1 MAQKRIT
8 QLLRSNTVYD
18 TRALAEAALVNE
30 ARNDGAIVLARYK
43 SALQSGGYEVI
54 SIAGIQAV
62 TGTGQSTTLLATQKD
77 LDALSSELS
86 GGFDDRLKKVEEEIT
101 NLQEALKNAAG
112 LTEGTE
118 NVTIN
123 GQTVPVK
130 TYTYTPPTNST
141 YLGNTANIKEAI
153 AALDSNLA
161 TLAGNAI
168 TTITSP
174 NSTITVGGT
183 GNSRTLDANVT
194 NLVDSNDKVL
204 GVTSGKITSNVTL
217 KKITTAAS
225 SAYAAQYQLV
235 GKDGTT
241 ALGATIDIPRDQVI
255 KDAWLSATEN
265 GPEIAASDTTTKA
278 GYIVFEIYTGTTSTD
293 TTKVS
298 VNIGRFLEEL
308 EASDIADAIY
318 GDGLVYNTT
327 TKKLDVNVGNGL
339 EIASNKVQVKIDST
353 SDGALTVS
361 ANGVKLAPGVLV
373 KSVKINDLTAAT
385 PNASGQVNIT
395 LAGKDIK
402 ITGFTESTETNAAN
416 LVPAATDTVNQ
427 ALAKLYRTIEL
438 DEATTA
444 AALTDLDS
452 RVQDLENATL
462 TAGNGIDT
470 TNNVISVVLDENAT
484 GKGTS
489 ATTHNQYASNNWN
502 ALELSSDGLY
512 LSSIW
517 DCGTY

>member
-8 QLLRSNTVYD
+8 QLLRSSTVYN
-18 TRALAEAALVNE
+18 TRALAEEALVNE

-43 SALQSGGYEVI
+43 SALTGGGTEVI

-62 TGTGQSTTLLATQKD
+62 TGDGQSTTILATKKD
-77 LDALSSELS
+77 LDALDQALS
-86 GGFDDRLKKVEEEIT
+86 GGIEGQLEDIADVLNAMDTALTSKV
-101 NLQEALKNAAG
+101 G
-112 LTEGTE
+112 LGGTATT
-118 NVTIN
+118 VQIG
-123 GQTVPVK
+123 GQNVPVR
-130 TYTYTPPTNST
+130 TYTYTPPVNANYISGATDVINAVELLDTN
-141 YLGNTANIKEAI
+141 LG
-153 AALDSNLA
+153 
-161 TLAGNAI
+161 TLAGNVI
-168 TTITSP
+168 TNITSTG
-174 NSTITVGGT
+174 NTVTVTGS
-183 GNSRTLDANVT
+183 GNSRNLEVNTA

-204 GVTSGKITSNVTL
+204 GVTNSKITSNVTL
-217 KKITTAAS
+217 KKITTAAN

-235 GKDGTT
+235 GKDGNT

-308 EASDIADAIY
+308 ESGDIANAIA
-318 GDGLVYNTT
+318 
-327 TKKLDVNVGNGL
+327 GNGL
-339 EIASNKVQVKIDST
+339 EYNSTTKKINIKLDPT
-353 SDGALTVS
+353 TDGHLTLS
-361 ANGVKLAPGVLV
+361 ANGLK
-373 KSVKINDLTAAT
+373 LTAFTGA
-385 PNASGQVNIT
+385 
-395 LAGKDIK
+395 DILL
-402 ITGFTESTETNAAN
+402 TGFTESTATSAAS
-416 LVPAATDTVNQ
+416 LAPAATDTVNQ

-438 DEATTA
+438 DETTTA

-452 RVQDLENATL
+452 RVQDLENASL

-489 ATTHNQYASNNWN
+489 ATAHNQYASNSWN

>member
-8 QLLRSNTVYD
+8 QLLRNSTVYN
-18 TRALAEAALVNE
+18 TRALAEEALVNE
-30 ARNDGAIVLARYK
+30 ARNDGAIILARYK
-43 SALQSGGYEVI
+43 SALTGGGTEVI

-62 TGTGQSTTLLATQKD
+62 TGDGQSTTILATKKD
-77 LDALSSELS
+77 LDALDQALS
-86 GGFDDRLKKVEEEIT
+86 GGIEGQLGDVADVLNALDTALTSKV
-101 NLQEALKNAAG
+101 G
-112 LTEGTE
+112 LGGTATT
-118 NVTIN
+118 VQIR
-123 GQTVPVK
+123 GQNVPVR
-130 TYTYTPPTNST
+130 TYTYTPPANANYISGATNVINAVELLDT
-141 YLGNTANIKEAI
+141 NLG
-153 AALDSNLA
+153 
-161 TLAGNAI
+161 TLAGNVI
-168 TTITSP
+168 TNITSSG
-174 NSTITVGGT
+174 NTVTVT
-183 GNSRTLDANVT
+183 GSGNTRNLEVNTT

-204 GVTSGKITSNVTL
+204 GVTNSKITSNITL

-308 EASDIADAIY
+308 ESGDIANAIA
-318 GDGLVYNTT
+318 
-327 TKKLDVNVGNGL
+327 GNGL
-339 EIASNKVQVKIDST
+339 EYNSTTKKINVKLDPT
-353 SDGALTVS
+353 TDGHLTLS
-361 ANGVKLAPGVLV
+361 ANGLK
-373 KSVKINDLTAAT
+373 LTAFTGA
-385 PNASGQVNIT
+385 
-395 LAGKDIK
+395 DILL
-402 ITGFTESTETNAAN
+402 TGFTESTATSTESLA
-416 LVPAATDTVNQ
+416 PAATDTVNQ

-452 RVQDLENATL
+452 RVQNLENASL

-470 TNNVISVVLDENAT
+470 TNNVISVNLDTNAT
-484 GKGTS
+484 GKGTG
-489 ATTHNQYASNNWN
+489 ATAHNQYGSDNWN

>member
-8 QLLRSNTVYD
+8 QLLRSSTVYNS
-18 TRALAEAALVNE
+18 RALAEEALVNE

-43 SALQSGGYEVI
+43 SALSGGGTEVI

-62 TGTGQSTTLLATQKD
+62 TGDGQSTTILATKKD
-77 LDALSSELS
+77 LDALDQALS
-86 GGFDDRLKKVEEEIT
+86 GGVESQLEDIADVLNAMDTALTSKV
-101 NLQEALKNAAG
+101 G
-112 LTEGTE
+112 LGGTATT
-118 NVTIN
+118 VQIG
-123 GQTVPVK
+123 GQNVPVR
-130 TYTYTPPTNST
+130 TYTYTPPANANYISGATNVINAVELLDT
-141 YLGNTANIKEAI
+141 NLG
-153 AALDSNLA
+153 
-161 TLAGNAI
+161 TLAGNVI
-168 TTITSP
+168 TNITSSG
-174 NSTITVGGT
+174 NTVTVTGS
-183 GNSRTLDANVT
+183 GNSRNLEVNTA

-204 GVTSGKITSNVTL
+204 GVTNSKITSNVTL
-217 KKITTAAS
+217 KKITTAAN

-235 GKDGTT
+235 GKDGNTT
-241 ALGATIDIPRDQVI
+241 LGATIDIPRDQVI

-308 EASDIADAIY
+308 ESGDIANAIA
-318 GDGLVYNTT
+318 
-327 TKKLDVNVGNGL
+327 GNGL
-339 EIASNKVQVKIDST
+339 EYNSTTKKINIKLDPT
-353 SDGALTVS
+353 TDGHLTLS
-361 ANGVKLAPGVLV
+361 ANGLK
-373 KSVKINDLTAAT
+373 LTAFTGA
-385 PNASGQVNIT
+385 
-395 LAGKDIK
+395 DILL
-402 ITGFTESTETNAAN
+402 TGFTESTATSAAS
-416 LVPAATDTVNQ
+416 LAPAATDTVNQ

-438 DEATTA
+438 DETTTA

-452 RVQDLENATL
+452 RVQDLENASL

>member
-18 TRALAEAALVNE
+18 SRALAEAALVNE

-77 LDALSSELS
+77 LDALSTELS
-86 GGFDDRLKKVEEEIT
+86 GGIDDRLKKAEEEIT
-101 NLQEALKNAAG
+101 NLQEALKNEVG

-123 GQTVPVK
+123 GQTVSVK
-130 TYTYTPPTNST
+130 TYNYTPPANST
-141 YLGNTANIKEAI
+141 YLGNTTNIKDAL
-153 AALDSNLA
+153 AALDSNLK
-161 TLAGNAI
+161 TLADN
-168 TTITSP
+168 TIT
-174 NSTITVGGT
+174 NVTSTGNTVTVTGT
-183 GNSRTLDANVT
+183 GNSRNLEVNTT

-217 KKITTAAS
+217 KKITTAAN

-308 EASDIADAIY
+308 ESGDIASAIA
-318 GDGLVYNTT
+318 GTGLEYNST
-327 TKKLDVNVGNGL
+327 TKKINIKLDP
-339 EIASNKVQVKIDST
+339 T
-353 SDGALTVS
+353 TDGHLTLS
-361 ANGVKLAPGVLV
+361 ANGLK
-373 KSVKINDLTAAT
+373 LTAFTGA
-385 PNASGQVNIT
+385 
-395 LAGKDIK
+395 DILL
-402 ITGFTESTETNAAN
+402 TGFTESTATSAAS
-416 LVPAATDTVNQ
+416 LAPAATDTVNQ

-452 RVQDLENATL
+452 RVQDLENASL

-470 TNNVISVVLDENAT
+470 TNNVISVNLDTNAT
-484 GKGTS
+484 GKGTG
-489 ATTHNQYASNNWN
+489 ATAHNQYGSDNWN

>member
-8 QLLRSNTVYD
+8 QLLRSSTIYN
-18 TRALAEAALVNE
+18 TRALAEEALVNE
-30 ARNDGAIVLARYK
+30 TRVDGSLVLARYK
-43 SALQSGGYEVI
+43 SALSGGGTEVI

-62 TGTGQSTTLLATQKD
+62 TGDGQSTTILATKKD
-77 LDALSSELS
+77 LDALDQALS
-86 GGFDDRLKKVEEEIT
+86 GGVETQLEDIADVLNALDTALTSKV
-101 NLQEALKNAAG
+101 G
-112 LTEGTE
+112 LGGTATT
-118 NVTIN
+118 VQIG
-123 GQTVPVK
+123 GQNVPVR
-130 TYTYTPPTNST
+130 TYTYTPPANANYISGATNVINAVELLDT
-141 YLGNTANIKEAI
+141 NLG
-153 AALDSNLA
+153 
-161 TLAGNAI
+161 TLAGNVI
-168 TTITSP
+168 TNITSTG
-174 NSTITVGGT
+174 NTVTVTGT
-183 GNSRTLDANVT
+183 GNSRNLEVNTA

-204 GVTSGKITSNVTL
+204 GVTNSKITSNVTL
-217 KKITTAAS
+217 KKITTAAN

-235 GKDGTT
+235 GKDGNT

-308 EASDIADAIY
+308 ESGDIANAIA
-318 GDGLVYNTT
+318 
-327 TKKLDVNVGNGL
+327 GNGL
-339 EIASNKVQVKIDST
+339 EYNSTTKKINIKLDPT
-353 SDGALTVS
+353 TDGHLTLS
-361 ANGVKLAPGVLV
+361 ANGLK
-373 KSVKINDLTAAT
+373 LTAFTGA
-385 PNASGQVNIT
+385 
-395 LAGKDIK
+395 DILL
-402 ITGFTESTETNAAN
+402 TGFTESTATSAAS
-416 LVPAATDTVNQ
+416 LAPAATDTVNQ

-438 DEATTA
+438 DETTTA

-452 RVQDLENATL
+452 RVQDLENASL

-470 TNNVISVVLDENAT
+470 TNNVISAVLDENAT

-489 ATTHNQYASNNWN
+489 ATTHNQYASDNWN

-512 LSSIW
+512 LSSVW

>member
-43 SALQSGGYEVI
+43 QTSEQDGNQVVEVI
-54 SIAGIQAV
+54 SIAGVQAV
-62 TGTGQSTTLLATQKD
+62 TSTGESTTLLATQRD
-77 LDALSSELS
+77 LDALSNELS
-86 GGFDDRLKKVEEEIT
+86 GGFDDRLREAEESIA

-130 TYTYTPPTNST
+130 TYTYTPPANST
-141 YLGNTANIKEAI
+141 YLGNTTSIKDAL

-161 TLAGNAI
+161 TLADQ
-168 TTITSP
+168 TIFIVES
-174 NSTITVGGT
+174 VDQ
-183 GNSRTLDANVT
+183 TLDVNPST
-194 NLVDSNDKVL
+194 NRVDLSVNTNNIVEPSAILEVSSN
-204 GVTSGKITSNVTL
+204 KINADVSL
-217 KKITTAAS
+217 KKITTAAT

-235 GKDGTT
+235 GIDGTT

-278 GYIVFEIYTGTTSTD
+278 GYIVFEIYTGASSTA

-308 EASDIADAIY
+308 EAGDIASSID
-318 GDGLVYNTT
+318 GDGLVYNST
-327 TKKLDVNVGNGL
+327 TKKLDVNVGNGI
-339 EIASNKVQVKIDST
+339 EKASDKIQLKLDPT
-353 SDGALTVS
+353 TDGHLTLS
-361 ANGVKLAPGVLV
+361 ANGLKLTVFTGADVKL
-373 KSVKINDLTAAT
+373 
-385 PNASGQVNIT
+385 
-395 LAGKDIK
+395 
-402 ITGFTESTETNAAN
+402 TGFTESTETNQAN
-416 LVPAATDTVNQ
+416 LAIAATDSVNQ

-438 DEATTA
+438 DEQVKA
-444 AALTDLDS
+444 AALTDLDD
-452 RVQDLENATL
+452 RVTVLENKTL

-470 TNNVISVVLDENAT
+470 TNNVISVDLDTNT
-484 GKGTS
+484 TNKGAVIANDS
-489 ATTHNQYASNNWN
+489 SSVASVKLAHNQYASDNWN

>member
-8 QLLRSNTVYD
+8 QLLRSSTVYN
-18 TRALAEAALVNE
+18 TRALAEEALVNE

-43 SALQSGGYEVI
+43 SALTGGGTEVI

-62 TGTGQSTTLLATQKD
+62 TGDGQSTTILATKKD
-77 LDALSSELS
+77 LDALDQALS
-86 GGFDDRLKKVEEEIT
+86 GGIEGQLEDIADILNAMDAALTSKV
-101 NLQEALKNAAG
+101 G
-112 LTEGTE
+112 LGGTATT
-118 NVTIN
+118 VQIG
-123 GQTVPVK
+123 GQNVPVR
-130 TYTYTPPTNST
+130 TYTYTPPVNANYISGATSVINAVELLDTN
-141 YLGNTANIKEAI
+141 LG
-153 AALDSNLA
+153 
-161 TLAGNAI
+161 TLAGNVI
-168 TTITSP
+168 TNITSSG
-174 NSTITVGGT
+174 NTVTVT
-183 GNSRTLDANVT
+183 GSRNTRNLEVNTT

-204 GVTSGKITSNVTL
+204 GVTNSKITSNVTL

-308 EASDIADAIY
+308 ESGDIANAIA
-318 GDGLVYNTT
+318 
-327 TKKLDVNVGNGL
+327 GNGL
-339 EIASNKVQVKIDST
+339 EYNSTTKKINVKLDPT
-353 SDGALTVS
+353 TDGHLTLS
-361 ANGVKLAPGVLV
+361 ANGLK
-373 KSVKINDLTAAT
+373 LTAFTGA
-385 PNASGQVNIT
+385 
-395 LAGKDIK
+395 DILL
-402 ITGFTESTETNAAN
+402 TGFTESTATSTESLA
-416 LVPAATDTVNQ
+416 PAATDTVNQ

-452 RVQDLENATL
+452 RVQNLENASL

-470 TNNVISVVLDENAT
+470 TNNVISVNLDTNAT
-484 GKGTS
+484 GKGTG
-489 ATTHNQYASNNWN
+489 ATAHNQYGSDNWN

>member
-43 SALQSGGYEVI
+43 QTSEKDGQQVVEVI

-62 TGTGQSTTLLATQKD
+62 TSTGESTTLLATQRD
-77 LDALSSELS
+77 LDALSTELS
-86 GGFDDRLKKVEEEIT
+86 GGFDDRLKEAEESIA

-130 TYTYTPPTNST
+130 TYTYTPPANST
-141 YLGNTANIKEAI
+141 YLGSTANIKDAL

-174 NSTITVGGT
+174 NSTLTVGGT
-183 GNSRTLDANVT
+183 GNSRTLDVNAT
-194 NLVDSNDKVL
+194 NLVNSNDKVL

-255 KDAWLSATEN
+255 KRAYLADSN
-265 GPEIAASDTTTKA
+265 KVEIQ
-278 GYIVFEIYTGTTSTD
+278 STD
-293 TTKVS
+293 TTSIAKYMVFEVYTDRTENPS
-298 VNIGRFLEEL
+298 ATDNLYVDIGRFFEEL
-308 EASDIADAIY
+308 EASNIASNIQ

-327 TKKLDVNVGNGL
+327 TKKLDVNVGNG
-339 EIASNKVQVKIDST
+339 IQKASDKIQLKLDPT
-353 SDGALTVS
+353 TDGHLTLS
-361 ANGVKLAPGVLV
+361 ANGLK
-373 KSVKINDLTAAT
+373 LTAFTGAD
-385 PNASGQVNIT
+385 V
-395 LAGKDIK
+395 LL
-402 ITGFTESTETNAAN
+402 TGFTESTETDQTKLA
-416 LVPAATDTVNQ
+416 PAATDTVNQ

-438 DEATTA
+438 DEEVKA
-444 AALTDLDS
+444 AALTDLDD
-452 RVQDLENATL
+452 RVTVLENKTL

-470 TNNVISVVLDENAT
+470 TNNVISVDLDTNT
-484 GKGTS
+484 TNKGTVVTNDS
-489 ATTHNQYASNNWN
+489 SSVASVKLAHNQYASDNWN

-512 LSSIW
+512 LSSVW

>member
-77 LDALSSELS
+77 LDALSTELS
-86 GGFDDRLKKVEEEIT
+86 GGIDDRLKKAEEEIT

-130 TYTYTPPTNST
+130 TYTYTPPANST
-141 YLGNTANIKEAI
+141 YLGSTTNIKEAL
-153 AALDSNLA
+153 AALDSNLS

-174 NSTITVGGT
+174 NSTLTVGGT
-183 GNSRTLDANVT
+183 GNSRTLDVNAT
-194 NLVDSNDKVL
+194 NLVDSKDKVL

-217 KKITTAAS
+217 KKITTAAT

-255 KDAWLSATEN
+255 KAAWLSATEN

-278 GYIVFEIYTGTTSTD
+278 GYIVFEIYTGASSTA

-308 EASDIADAIY
+308 EIGDIASSID

-327 TKKLDVNVGNGL
+327 TKKLDVNVGNG
-339 EIASNKVQVKIDST
+339 IQKVSDKIQLKLDPT
-353 SDGALTVS
+353 TDRHLTLS
-361 ANGVKLAPGVLV
+361 ANGLK
-373 KSVKINDLTAAT
+373 LTAFTGAD
-385 PNASGQVNIT
+385 V
-395 LAGKDIK
+395 LL
-402 ITGFTESTETNAAN
+402 TGFTESTETDQTKLA
-416 LVPAATDTVNQ
+416 PAATDTVNQ

-438 DEATTA
+438 NEEVTA
-444 AALTDLDS
+444 AALTDLDD
-452 RVQDLENATL
+452 RVTVLENKTL

-470 TNNVISVVLDENAT
+470 TNNVISVDLDTNAN
-484 GKGTS
+484 GKGTG
-489 ATTHNQYASNNWN
+489 ATAHNQYGSDNWN

>member
-43 SALQSGGYEVI
+43 SELQSGGYEVI

-62 TGTGQSTTLLATQKD
+62 TGTGQSTTLLATKKD
-77 LDALSSELS
+77 LDALDQALS
-86 GGFDDRLKKVEEEIT
+86 GGVEAQLEDIADILNAMDTALTSKIGLNGDSTTVEI
-101 NLQEALKNAAG
+101 G
-112 LTEGTE
+112 
-118 NVTIN
+118 
-123 GQTVPVK
+123 GQNVPVR
-130 TYTYTPPTNST
+130 TYTYTPPANST
-141 YLGNTANIKEAI
+141 YLGNTTNIKDAL

-174 NSTITVGGT
+174 NSTVTVGGT
-183 GNSRTLDANVT
+183 GNSRTLDVNTT

-217 KKITTAAS
+217 KKITTAAT

-265 GPEIAASDTTTKA
+265 GPEIPASDTTTKA
-278 GYIVFEIYTGTTSTD
+278 GYIVFEIYTGASSTA

-308 EASDIADAIY
+308 EAGDIASSID
-318 GDGLVYNTT
+318 GNGLVYNTT
-327 TKKLDVNVGNGL
+327 TKKLDVNVGNGI
-339 EIASNKVQVKIDST
+339 EKASDKIQLKLDPT
-353 SDGALTVS
+353 TDGHLTLS
-361 ANGVKLAPGVLV
+361 ANGLKLTTFTGADVKL
-373 KSVKINDLTAAT
+373 
-385 PNASGQVNIT
+385 
-395 LAGKDIK
+395 
-402 ITGFTESTETNAAN
+402 TGFTESTETDQAN
-416 LVPAATDTVNQ
+416 LAIAATDSVNQ

-438 DEATTA
+438 DEAVKA
-444 AALTDLDS
+444 AALTDLDD
-452 RVQDLENATL
+452 RVTVLENKTL

-470 TNNVISVVLDENAT
+470 TNNVISVDLDTNAT
-484 GKGTS
+484 GKGTG
-489 ATTHNQYASNNWN
+489 ATAHNQYGSDNWN

>member
-8 QLLRSNTVYD
+8 QLLRSSTVYN
-18 TRALAEAALVNE
+18 TRALAEEALVTE

-43 SALQSGGYEVI
+43 SELTGGGTEVI

-62 TGTGQSTTLLATQKD
+62 TGDGQSTTILATKKD
-77 LDALSSELS
+77 LDALDQALS
-86 GGFDDRLKKVEEEIT
+86 GGIEGQLEDIADILNAMDTALTSKIGLSGDSTTIEI
-101 NLQEALKNAAG
+101 G
-112 LTEGTE
+112 
-118 NVTIN
+118 
-123 GQTVPVK
+123 GQTVPVR
-130 TYTYTPPTNST
+130 TYTYTPPANST
-141 YLGNTANIKEAI
+141 YLGSTTNIKDAL

-174 NSTITVGGT
+174 NSTLTVGGT
-183 GNSRTLDANVT
+183 GNSRTLDVNAT

-204 GVTSGKITSNVTL
+204 GVTNSKITSNVTL

-255 KDAWLSATEN
+255 KAAWLSATEN

-278 GYIVFEIYTGTTSTD
+278 GYIVFEIYTDRTENPSATTR
-293 TTKVS
+293 VS

-308 EASDIADAIY
+308 EASDIASSIE

-327 TKKLDVNVGNGL
+327 TKKLDVNVGSGI
-339 EIASNKVQVKIDST
+339 EKASDKIQLKLDPT
-353 SDGALTVS
+353 TDGHLTLS
-361 ANGVKLAPGVLV
+361 ANGLK
-373 KSVKINDLTAAT
+373 LTAFTGAD
-385 PNASGQVNIT
+385 V
-395 LAGKDIK
+395 LL
-402 ITGFTESTETNAAN
+402 TGFTESTETNAAN

-444 AALTDLDS
+444 ATLTDLDS
-452 RVQDLENATL
+452 RVQDLENASL
-462 TAGNGIDT
+462 TAGDGIDT

>member
-30 ARNDGAIVLARYK
+30 TRNDGVIVLARYK
-43 SALQSGGYEVI
+43 SELQSGGYEVI

-62 TGTGQSTTLLATQKD
+62 TGTGQSTTLLATKKD
-77 LDALSSELS
+77 LDALDQALS
-86 GGFDDRLKKVEEEIT
+86 GGVEAQLEDIADILNAMDTALTSKIGLNGDSTTVEI
-101 NLQEALKNAAG
+101 G
-112 LTEGTE
+112 
-118 NVTIN
+118 
-123 GQTVPVK
+123 GQNVPVR
-130 TYTYTPPTNST
+130 TYTYTPPANST
-141 YLGNTANIKEAI
+141 YLGNTTNIKDAL

-174 NSTITVGGT
+174 NSTVTVGGT
-183 GNSRTLDANVT
+183 GNSRTLDVNAT

-265 GPEIAASDTTTKA
+265 GDAIAASDTTTKA
-278 GYIVFEIYTGTTSTD
+278 GYIVFEIYTGASSTATTR
-293 TTKVS
+293 VS

-308 EASDIADAIY
+308 EAGDIANSID
-318 GDGLVYNTT
+318 GDGLVYNST
-327 TKKLDVNVGNGL
+327 TKKLDVNVGNGI
-339 EIASNKVQVKIDST
+339 EKASDKIQLKLDPT
-353 SDGALTVS
+353 TDGHLTLS
-361 ANGVKLAPGVLV
+361 ANGLK
-373 KSVKINDLTAAT
+373 LTAFTGAD
-385 PNASGQVNIT
+385 V
-395 LAGKDIK
+395 LL
-402 ITGFTESTETNAAN
+402 TGFTESTETDQAN
-416 LVPAATDTVNQ
+416 LAIAATDTVNQ

-438 DEATTA
+438 DEAVKA
-444 AALTDLDS
+444 AALTDLDD
-452 RVQDLENATL
+452 RVTVLENKTL

-470 TNNVISVVLDENAT
+470 TNNVISVNLDTNAT
-484 GKGTS
+484 GKGTG
-489 ATTHNQYASNNWN
+489 ATAHNQYGSDNWN

>member
-43 SALQSGGYEVI
+43 SELQSGGYEVI
-54 SIAGIQAV
+54 SIAGVQAV
-62 TGTGQSTTLLATQKD
+62 TSTGESTTLLATQRD
-77 LDALSSELS
+77 LDALSTELS
-86 GGFDDRLKKVEEEIT
+86 GGFDDRLKEAEESIA

-130 TYTYTPPTNST
+130 TYTYTPPANST
-141 YLGNTANIKEAI
+141 YLGSTHNIKEAL

-174 NSTITVGGT
+174 NSTVTVGGT
-183 GNSRTLDANVT
+183 GNSRTLDVNAT
-194 NLVDSNDKVL
+194 NLVNSNDKVL

-217 KKITTAAS
+217 KKITTAAT

-265 GPEIAASDTTTKA
+265 GPEIPASDTTTKA
-278 GYIVFEIYTGTTSTD
+278 GYIVFEIYTGASSTA

-308 EASDIADAIY
+308 EAGDIASSID

-327 TKKLDVNVGNGL
+327 TKKLDVNVGNG
-339 EIASNKVQVKIDST
+339 IQKASDKIQLKLDPT
-353 SDGALTVS
+353 TDGHLTLS
-361 ANGVKLAPGVLV
+361 ANGLK
-373 KSVKINDLTAAT
+373 LTAFTGAD
-385 PNASGQVNIT
+385 V
-395 LAGKDIK
+395 LL
-402 ITGFTESTETNAAN
+402 TGFTESTETDQTKLA
-416 LVPAATDTVNQ
+416 PAATDTVNQ

-438 DEATTA
+438 DEEVKA
-444 AALTDLDS
+444 AALTDLDD
-452 RVQDLENATL
+452 RVTVLENKTL

-470 TNNVISVVLDENAT
+470 TNNVISVDLDTNT
-484 GKGTS
+484 TNKGTVVTNDS
-489 ATTHNQYASNNWN
+489 SSVASVKLAHNQYASDNWN

-512 LSSIW
+512 LSSVW

>member
-30 ARNDGAIVLARYK
+30 ARNDGALVLARYK
-43 SALQSGGYEVI
+43 QTSEKDGNQVVEVI

-62 TGTGQSTTLLATQKD
+62 TSTGESTTLLATQRD
-77 LDALSSELS
+77 LDALSTELS
-86 GGFDDRLKKVEEEIT
+86 GGFDDRLKKAEEEIT

-141 YLGNTANIKEAI
+141 YLGSTTNIKDAL

-174 NSTITVGGT
+174 NSTVTVGGS
-183 GNSRTLDANVT
+183 GNNRTLDVNAT
-194 NLVDSNDKVL
+194 NLVKSDDEVL
-204 GVTSGKITSNVTL
+204 GVENGKIASNVTL

-265 GPEIAASDTTTKA
+265 GPEIATSDTTTKA
-278 GYIVFEIYTGTTSTD
+278 GYIVFEIYTGASSTA

-308 EASDIADAIY
+308 EAGDIASSID

-327 TKKLDVNVGNGL
+327 TKRLDVNVGNGI
-339 EIASNKVQVKIDST
+339 EKASDKIQLKLDPT
-353 SDGALTVS
+353 TDEHLVLS
-361 ANGVKLAPGVLV
+361 ANGLKLTAFTGADVKL
-373 KSVKINDLTAAT
+373 
-385 PNASGQVNIT
+385 
-395 LAGKDIK
+395 
-402 ITGFTESTETNAAN
+402 TGFTESTETNQAN
-416 LVPAATDTVNQ
+416 LAIAATDSVNQ

-438 DEATTA
+438 DEAVKA
-444 AALTDLDS
+444 AALTDLDD
-452 RVQDLENATL
+452 RVTVLENKTL

-470 TNNVISVVLDENAT
+470 TNNVISVDLDTNT
-484 GKGTS
+484 TNKGTVIANDS
-489 ATTHNQYASNNWN
+489 SSVASVKLAHNQYASDNWN

-512 LSSIW
+512 LSSVW

>member
-8 QLLRSNTVYD
+8 QLLRSSTVYN
-18 TRALAEAALVNE
+18 TRALAEEALVNE

-43 SALQSGGYEVI
+43 SALTGGGTEVI

-62 TGTGQSTTLLATQKD
+62 TGDGQSTTILATKKD
-77 LDALSSELS
+77 LDALDQALS
-86 GGFDDRLKKVEEEIT
+86 GGVETQLEDIADVLNAMDTALTSKV
-101 NLQEALKNAAG
+101 G
-112 LTEGTE
+112 LGGTATT
-118 NVTIN
+118 VQIG
-123 GQTVPVK
+123 GQNVPVR
-130 TYTYTPPTNST
+130 TYTYTPPANANYISGATNVINAVELLDT
-141 YLGNTANIKEAI
+141 NLG
-153 AALDSNLA
+153 
-161 TLAGNAI
+161 TLAGNVI
-168 TTITSP
+168 TNITSSG
-174 NSTITVGGT
+174 NTVTVTGS
-183 GNSRTLDANVT
+183 GNSRNLEVNTA

-204 GVTSGKITSNVTL
+204 GVSNSKITSNITL

-255 KDAWLSATEN
+255 KAAWLSATEN

-278 GYIVFEIYTGTTSTD
+278 GYIVFEIYTDRTENPSATTR
-293 TTKVS
+293 VS

-308 EASDIADAIY
+308 EASDIASSIE

-327 TKKLDVNVGNGL
+327 TKKLDVNVGNGI
-339 EIASNKVQVKIDST
+339 EKASDRIQLKLDPTTN
-353 SDGALTVS
+353 GHLTLS
-361 ANGVKLAPGVLV
+361 ANGLK
-373 KSVKINDLTAAT
+373 LTAFTGAD
-385 PNASGQVNIT
+385 V
-395 LAGKDIK
+395 LL
-402 ITGFTESTETNAAN
+402 TGFTESTETNSAN

-452 RVQDLENATL
+452 RVQSLENASL
-462 TAGNGIDT
+462 TAGDGIDT

>member
-8 QLLRSNTVYD
+8 QLLRSSTVYN
-18 TRALAEAALVNE
+18 TRALAEEALVNE

-43 SALQSGGYEVI
+43 SALTGGGTEVI

-62 TGTGQSTTLLATQKD
+62 TGDGQSTTILATKKD
-77 LDALSSELS
+77 LDALDQALS
-86 GGFDDRLKKVEEEIT
+86 GGIEGQLEDIADILNAMDAALTSKV
-101 NLQEALKNAAG
+101 G
-112 LTEGTE
+112 LGGTATT
-118 NVTIN
+118 VQIG
-123 GQTVPVK
+123 GQNVPVR
-130 TYTYTPPTNST
+130 TYTYTPPVNANYISGATSVINAVELLDTN
-141 YLGNTANIKEAI
+141 LG
-153 AALDSNLA
+153 
-161 TLAGNAI
+161 TLAGNVI
-168 TTITSP
+168 TNITSSG
-174 NSTITVGGT
+174 NTVTVT
-183 GNSRTLDANVT
+183 GSRNTRNLEVNTT

-204 GVTSGKITSNVTL
+204 GVTNSKITSNVTL

-308 EASDIADAIY
+308 ESGDIANAIA
-318 GDGLVYNTT
+318 
-327 TKKLDVNVGNGL
+327 GNGL
-339 EIASNKVQVKIDST
+339 EYNSTTKKINIKLDPT
-353 SDGALTVS
+353 TDGHLTLS
-361 ANGVKLAPGVLV
+361 ANGLK
-373 KSVKINDLTAAT
+373 LTAFTGAD
-385 PNASGQVNIT
+385 V
-395 LAGKDIK
+395 LL
-402 ITGFTESTETNAAN
+402 TGFTESTETNSAN

-452 RVQDLENATL
+452 RVQNLENASL

-470 TNNVISVVLDENAT
+470 TNNVISVNLDTNAT
-484 GKGTS
+484 GKGTG
-489 ATTHNQYASNNWN
+489 ATAHNQYGSDNWN

>member
-8 QLLRSNTVYD
+8 QLLRSSTVYNS
-18 TRALAEAALVNE
+18 RALAEEALVNE
-30 ARNDGAIVLARYK
+30 VRNDGAIVLARYK
-43 SALQSGGYEVI
+43 SALSGGGTEVI

-62 TGTGQSTTLLATQKD
+62 TGDGQSTTILATKKD
-77 LDALSSELS
+77 LDALDQALS
-86 GGFDDRLKKVEEEIT
+86 GGIEGQLEDIADILNAMDTALTSKV
-101 NLQEALKNAAG
+101 G
-112 LTEGTE
+112 LGGTATT
-118 NVTIN
+118 VQIG
-123 GQTVPVK
+123 GQNVPVR
-130 TYTYTPPTNST
+130 TYTYTPPANANYISGATNVINAVELLDT
-141 YLGNTANIKEAI
+141 NLG
-153 AALDSNLA
+153 
-161 TLAGNAI
+161 TLAGNVI
-168 TTITSP
+168 TNITSTG
-174 NSTITVGGT
+174 NTVTVTGT
-183 GNSRTLDANVT
+183 GNNRNLEVNTA

-204 GVTSGKITSNVTL
+204 GVTNSKITSNVTL
-217 KKITTAAS
+217 KKITTAAN

-308 EASDIADAIY
+308 ETGDIANAIA
-318 GDGLVYNTT
+318 
-327 TKKLDVNVGNGL
+327 GNGL
-339 EIASNKVQVKIDST
+339 EYNSTTKKINVKLDPT
-353 SDGALTVS
+353 TDGHLTLS
-361 ANGVKLAPGVLV
+361 ANGLK
-373 KSVKINDLTAAT
+373 LTAFTGA
-385 PNASGQVNIT
+385 
-395 LAGKDIK
+395 DILL
-402 ITGFTESTETNAAN
+402 TGFTESTETSAAN
-416 LVPAATDTVNQ
+416 LAPAATDTVNQ

-452 RVQDLENATL
+452 RVQNLEDASL

-470 TNNVISVVLDENAT
+470 TNNVISVNLDTNAT

-489 ATTHNQYASNNWN
+489 ATAHNQYSSDNWN

>member
-8 QLLRSNTVYD
+8 QLLRSSTVYN
-18 TRALAEAALVNE
+18 TRALAEEALVNE
-30 ARNDGAIVLARYK
+30 TRVDGALVLARYK
-43 SALQSGGYEVI
+43 SALTGGGTEVI

-62 TGTGQSTTLLATQKD
+62 TGDGQSTTILATKKD
-77 LDALSSELS
+77 LDALDQALS
-86 GGFDDRLKKVEEEIT
+86 GGVETQLEDIADVLNAMDAALTSKV
-101 NLQEALKNAAG
+101 G
-112 LTEGTE
+112 LGGTATT
-118 NVTIN
+118 VQIG
-123 GQTVPVK
+123 GQNVPVR
-130 TYTYTPPTNST
+130 TYTYTPPVNANYISGATSVINAVELLDTN
-141 YLGNTANIKEAI
+141 LG
-153 AALDSNLA
+153 
-161 TLAGNAI
+161 TLAGNVI
-168 TTITSP
+168 TNITSTG
-174 NSTITVGGT
+174 NTVTVTGS
-183 GNSRTLDANVT
+183 GNSRNLEVNTT

-204 GVTSGKITSNVTL
+204 GVNNSKITSNVTL
-217 KKITTAAS
+217 KKITTATS

-278 GYIVFEIYTGTTSTD
+278 GYIVFEIYTGTSSTA

-308 EASDIADAIY
+308 ESGDIANDIQ
-318 GDGLVYNTT
+318 GNGLVYNSTS
-327 TKKLDVNVGNGL
+327 KKLDVNVGNGL
-339 EIASNKVQVKIDST
+339 EIASDKIQVKIDST